1 MKLTVNK
8 LRQIIRE
15 EVEKATN
22 EAWKPGDDPAM
33 RPGVAKVGPSAGER
47 WRKKSDKR
55 FISPRKKKAQLQKP
69 LNVRIAVVFDDYLQD
84 KSMDDLKSAI
94 EAEEE
99 TLMAALD
106 TAGATAEGARELIR
120 RMEKRDK
127 DFAAGKAAYGGGDYM
142 LKALVSRA

>member
-1 MKLTVNK
+1 MKLTVEK

-22 EAWKPGDDPAM
+22 EAWKPGMDPAM
-33 RPGVAKVGPSAGER
+33 RPGVAKVGPSAREKWLAR
-47 WRKKSDKR
+47 SDKP
-55 FISPRKKKAQLQKP
+55 FISPRKAKAQLQKP
-69 LNVRIAVVFDDYLQD
+69 LNVRIAVVFKDYLQD

-94 EAEEE
+94 EVEEE

-106 TAGATAEGARELIR
+106 TAGATAEGARALIR
-120 RMEKRDK
+120 RMEQRDE
-127 DFAAGKAAYGGGDYM
+127 DFEAGKAAYGGGDYL

>member
-15 EVEKATN
+15 EVENTLS
-22 EAWKPGDDPAM
+22 EARYYTPGGKDDPFNQKYADDPVM
-33 RPGVAKVGPSAGER
+33 A
-47 WRKKSDKR
+47 SDR
-55 FISPRKKKAQLQKP
+55 GASDEGWDDSPAADFEPKP

-84 KSMDDLKSAI
+84 KSMDDLKSDI

-120 RMEKRDK
+120 RMEQRDE
-127 DFAAGKAAYGGGDYM
+127 DFAAGKAAYGGGDYL